1 MVVVRRRSYISWGYP
16 ECRHTN
22 KSSIIRQRFVID
34 PSLVRLPMSVSL
46 RDAIV
51 SSAHL
56 ATSAP
61 QLSEVEF
68 GLIIASHAF
77 NRWMVRCMACAGLP
91 DLTSLDILVLN
102 HVFHRGRGKKLADIC
117 FTLNVEDTHLV
128 NYSLKKLERLGVVQ
142 SAKTGKEVFYTTTD
156 AGAAAIQRYAEV
168 REQCLVKSF
177 IDSPA
182 ADDASHQL
190 ANTLRALSG
199 LYDQAARAATSL

>member
-1 MVVVRRRSYISWGYP
+1 
-16 ECRHTN
+16 
-22 KSSIIRQRFVID
+22 
-34 PSLVRLPMSVSL
+34 MSVSV

-56 ATSAP
+56 ASSAP
-61 QLSEVEF
+61 ELSEVEF

-91 DLTSLDILVLN
+91 ELTSLDILVLN

-142 SAKTGKEVFYTTTD
+142 SAKTGKEVIYTTTET
-156 AGAAAIQRYAEV
+156 GAAAIQRYAEV

-182 ADDASHQL
+182 ADDANHQL
-190 ANTLRALSG
+190 ANTLRTLSG

>member
-1 MVVVRRRSYISWGYP
+1 
-16 ECRHTN
+16 
-22 KSSIIRQRFVID
+22 
-34 PSLVRLPMSVSL
+34 MSPTL
-46 RDAIV
+46 IA

-56 ATSAP
+56 AGGSAP
-61 QLSEVEF
+61 DLSEVEF
-68 GLIIASHAF
+68 GLMIASHAF
-77 NRWMVRCMACAGLP
+77 DRWTVRCMAAAGLP
-91 DLTSLDILVLN
+91 DLTPTDVM
-102 HVFHRGRGKKLADIC
+102 VFHHVYHRERPKKLADIC

-142 SAKTGKEVFYTTTD
+142 SAKTGKEVIYTTTD

-168 REQCLVKSF
+168 REQCLVKPF

-182 ADDASHQL
+182 ADNASHQL